1 MGKISGLT
9 AGRPFLDVTVNSIK
23 APWLYDTGASVTC
36 MALSEFR
43 KIAPDSRPNKMPTDL
58 TLVSAAKTQIKVVGK
73 YLLQFNI
80 FGKLFSHPVYVC
92 SLMNQKGII
101 GMDIIKRLG
110 LTYLPTRHQFIF
122 EPHLEVNHEHTFQTK
137 TVFKSSAGVVA
148 ALLLDRKTIIPPHT
162 QKVVNLQC
170 TPHSAAGTAAGA
182 TAVANIFS
190 SEFPLLWGG
199 PALVQTNFKSKT

>member
-92 SLMNQKGII
+92 
-101 GMDIIKRLG
+101 
-110 LTYLPTRHQFIF
+110 
-122 EPHLEVNHEHTFQTK
+122 
-137 TVFKSSAGVVA
+137 
-148 ALLLDRKTIIPPHT
+148 
-162 QKVVNLQC
+162 
-170 TPHSAAGTAAGA
+170 
-182 TAVANIFS
+182 
-190 SEFPLLWGG
+190 
-199 PALVQTNFKSKT
+199 